1 MQITFPNPHKFFDDM
16 KRLLMLAVG
25 AFFITAAT
33 VLNADEVIDA
43 LKSGNAADV
52 AAHFDS
58 FIDLTLPDKEEIKN
72 MGKNQATVA
81 YKSFYQENG
90 INGFNLSSQRENGAT
105 MYITGKLTGKIGTK
119 NITLMLK
126 NSNGKYSIIS
136 VRIS

>member
-1 MQITFPNPHKFFDDM
+1 M
-16 KRLLMLAVG
+16 KKLLALVVG
-25 AFFITAAT
+25 AILFTSAT
-33 VLNADEVIDA
+33 VLNSDDIIDA
-43 LKSGNAADV
+43 LKSGNPTDI

-81 YKSFYQENG
+81 YKSFYQENS
-90 INGFNLSSQRENGAT
+90 ITGFNLTSQRENGAT
-105 MYITGKLTGKIGTK
+105 MYIAGKLTGKIGSK

-126 NSNGKYSIIS
+126 NTNGKYSIIS